1 MMRNA
6 EPLGDLDAVATV
18 AVEQLDD
25 TGRRACGTHT
35 LLHPGVVHRIDEP
48 DTAVDDERVRATPHE
63 LVLDPAEA
71 GLELVYG
78 VHLAAH
84 AS

>member
-1 MMRNA
+1 MMRDA
-6 EPLGDLDAVATV
+6 EPRRELDAVATV

-25 TGRRACGTHT
+25 AGRRACGAHT
-35 LLHPGVVHRIDEP
+35 LLNLGVVHRIDEP
-48 DTAVDDERVRATPHE
+48 HAATGDERVRATPHE
-63 LVLDPAEA
+63 FVLDPADA
-71 GLELVYG
+71 GLELVYD

>member
-1 MMRNA
+1 MMRDA
-6 EPLGDLDAVATV
+6 EPLRDLDAVATV

-25 TGRRACGTHT
+25 TGRRACCAHT
-35 LLHPGVVHRIDEP
+35 SLHPDVVHRVDEP
-48 DTAVDDERVRATPHE
+48 DAAAADEGVRATPHE

-71 GLELVYG
+71 GLELVYD